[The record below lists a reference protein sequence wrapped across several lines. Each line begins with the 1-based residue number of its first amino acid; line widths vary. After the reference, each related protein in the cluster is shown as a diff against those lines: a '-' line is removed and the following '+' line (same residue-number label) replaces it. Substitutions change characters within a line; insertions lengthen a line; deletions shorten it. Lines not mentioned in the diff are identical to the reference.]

1 MTTHDIVFLFDID
14 NTLVDNDHV
23 QADLKHHLAATY
35 GPEARDRY
43 WEILEQ
49 LRTELGYVDY
59 LGALERYR
67 LEALHRPE
75 ILRMSN
81 WMIDYPFAD
90 RVYPGA
96 LEAVRHVRQWGL
108 PVVLS
113 DGDAVFQPR
122 KVERSGIWKEFE
134 GRVLIYIHKEEEL
147 DDVERL
153 YPARHYVLI
162 DDKLRILATAKK
174 IWGNRVTTVF
184 PKQGHYALDPAVL
197 TQFPPADVELAAIGD
212 LVKFD
217 LKQLVK

>member
-1 MTTHDIVFLFDID
+1 MSTPGIVFLFDID

-23 QADLKHHLAATY
+23 QADLKHHLATTY

-96 LEAVRHVRQWGL
+96 MDAVRHVRQWGL

-122 KVERSGIWKEFE
+122 KVERSGIWNEFE

-162 DDKLRILATAKK
+162 DDKLRILSTAKK
-174 IWGNRVTTVF
+174 IWGERVTTIF

-197 TQFPPADVELAAIGD
+197 KQFPPADVELAAIGD
-212 LVKFD
+212 LVKFN